1 MGVPELLVAR
11 STLTE
16 KELESLQSFLR
27 VVKGELR
34 LREAAAQR
42 LGRPVTIGSYY
53 RTVNQAR
60 TKIKES
66 MTTVLIGLWLGVVKL
81 EDARK
86 LFDLVSK
93 GTVGLSEADTE
104 RLVQV
109 LQALVEKV
117 VM

>member
-1 MGVPELLVAR
+1 M
-11 STLTE
+11 TE
-16 KELESLQSFLR
+16 KELESLQSYLK

-42 LGRPVTIGSYY
+42 SGGPVTIGSYC

-60 TKIKES
+60 TKIKGS
-66 MTTVLIGLWLGVVKL
+66 VTTVLIGLWLEVVKL
-81 EDARK
+81 EDVRR
-86 LFDLVSK
+86 LFDLVGK
-93 GTVGLSEADTE
+93 GAAELSEEDME
-104 RLVQV
+104 RLVRA

>member
-1 MGVPELLVAR
+1 MGVPELLVAK

-42 LGRPVTIGSYY
+42 SGRPVTIGSYY

-60 TKIKES
+60 TKIKGS
-66 MTTVLIGLWLGVVKL
+66 MMTVLIGLWLGVVKL
-81 EDARK
+81 EDVRR
-86 LFDLVSK
+86 LFDLANK
-93 GTVGLSEADTE
+93 GAGGLSEADTQ

-109 LQALVEKV
+109 LQTLVEKV

>member
-1 MGVPELLVAR
+1 MGVPELLVGR

-16 KELESLQSFLR
+16 KELESLQSYLK
-27 VVKGELR
+27 VMKGELR

-42 LGRPVTIGSYY
+42 SGRPVTIGSYC

-60 TKIKES
+60 TKIKRS
-66 MTTVLIGLWLGVVKL
+66 MVTVLIGLWLEAAEL
-81 EDARK
+81 EDVHR
-86 LFDLVSK
+86 LFDLVGK
-93 GTVGLSEADTE
+93 GAVELSEEDTE
-104 RLVQV
+104 RLVRV